1 MTIIN
6 EHNIVNGYE
15 FETDDYLFNTTVFG
29 DLKYIKVINKH
40 IIKSESIIHF
50 SNGID
55 SELFNNLLKY
65 GVQLIFDHI
74 YNIQI
79 NTSDT
84 EYIEVYSINKP
95 WRVVNKDYEDLA
107 RIFNEC
113 KVSIIQSGKG
123 NPLGKYPLGTILNV
137 MDKSI
142 IIKEYKEEA
151 LDICDNCINYHS
163 INKCS
168 TVCLKGNNLPDK
180 SLVFRIKE

>member
-1 MTIIN
+1 MTIN

-15 FETDDYLFNTTVFG
+15 FETNDYLFNTTVFG

-40 IIKSESIIHF
+40 IIKSESTIMF
-50 SNGID
+50 STGINT
-55 SELFNNLLKY
+55 ELFNNLLKY
-65 GVQLIFDHI
+65 GVQLVFDYI

-84 EYIEVYSINKP
+84 EYIEVYSVNKP
-95 WRVVNKDYEDLA
+95 WYIVNKDYKDLA

-113 KVSIIQSGKG
+113 KVSITQTGKG
-123 NPLGKYPLGTILNV
+123 NPLGKYPLDTVLNI

-142 IIKEYKEEA
+142 VIKEYDESHR
-151 LDICDNCINYHS
+151 DTCDNCINS
-163 INKCS
+163 FLINTCS
-168 TVCLKGNNLPDK
+168 PICLKGNNLPNK